1 MLDIMKSL
9 EGQVRSWNVL
19 STKRLAARGK
29 AQKSFKEGNVSFMI
43 LFFSLL
49 VCLVI
54 FK

>member
-9 EGQVRSWNVL
+9 EGQFRSWSVL
-19 STKRLAARGK
+19 YTKCLAARGK
-29 AQKSFKEGNVSFMI
+29 AQKSFKEGNVSFMLL
-43 LFFSLL
+43 LFNLL